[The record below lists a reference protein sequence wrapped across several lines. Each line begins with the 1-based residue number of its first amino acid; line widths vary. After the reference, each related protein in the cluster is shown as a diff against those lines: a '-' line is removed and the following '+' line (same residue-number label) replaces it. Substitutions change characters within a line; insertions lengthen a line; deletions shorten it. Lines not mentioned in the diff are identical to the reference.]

1 MCFFVSKREADA
13 QNSRMVMIWSVKRR
27 VCETIVKS
35 FRDLLFF
42 SVMQC
47 GGDQR
52 SQAERDTWANQPI
65 SITAQ
70 KMRVHVCSKKKSKTN
85 SRHDKKQTLS
95 VVRCPYEVRMTIF
108 SACRWI
114 PRNRS
119 IAFTKVLLFFLS
131 PILEAVNCS

>member
-70 KMRVHVCSKKKSKTN
+70 KMRVHACSKKN
-85 SRHDKKQTLS
+85 PKQIRDMIKNKL
-95 VVRCPYEVRMTIF
+95 F
-108 SACRWI
+108 
-114 PRNRS
+114 
-119 IAFTKVLLFFLS
+119 LLCGA
-131 PILEAVNCS
+131 PTR